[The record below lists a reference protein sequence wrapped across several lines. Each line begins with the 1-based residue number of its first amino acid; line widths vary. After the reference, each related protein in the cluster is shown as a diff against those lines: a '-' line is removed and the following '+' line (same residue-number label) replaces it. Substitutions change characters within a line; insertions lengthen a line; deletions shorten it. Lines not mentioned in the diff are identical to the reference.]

1 MRNLRSHWPIAAVLV
16 CWPASWLDAQILT
29 LPGPAAINS
38 VRPGAP
44 IGEEIFSLRYLV
56 LEFLVPEFRISL
68 IPNEIPILCEIRDSR
83 PERETHGEADKC

>member
-1 MRNLRSHWPIAAVLV
+1 MRNLRSHWPIAGLGFLVGVLV
-16 CWPASWLDAQILT
+16 GCANSDA
-29 LPGPAAINS
+29 PPAINS

>member
-16 CWPASWLDAQILT
+16 
-29 LPGPAAINS
+29 
-38 VRPGAP
+38 
-44 IGEEIFSLRYLV
+44 V